1 MDVLP
6 EGGADLLQPLL
17 ALRRRPQRR
26 SPRASRVFGKAA
38 GKVAACTVHGYGD
51 GLGLVYTPY
60 PDAPHD
66 ECMASARASDREFA
80 QRLRA
85 AGFRDGVV
93 RADANARAG
102 TRGWMTCNLVFR
114 EKEKT

>member
-1 MDVLP
+1 MAMAMVMVM
-6 EGGADLLQPLL
+6 GL
-17 ALRRRPQRR
+17 A
-26 SPRASRVFGKAA
+26 
-38 GKVAACTVHGYGD
+38 YN
-51 GLGLVYTPY
+51 PY

-85 AGFRDGVV
+85 GGFRDGVA

-114 EKEKT
+114 EREKT